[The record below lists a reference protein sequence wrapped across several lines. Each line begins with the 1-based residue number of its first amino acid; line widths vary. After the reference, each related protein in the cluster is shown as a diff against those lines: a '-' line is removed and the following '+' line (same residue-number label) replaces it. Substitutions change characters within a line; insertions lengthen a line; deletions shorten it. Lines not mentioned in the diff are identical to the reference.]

1 MFNFH
6 AFWLGFWTMLAVLT
20 AGMYIFIYCSE
31 KASAMMYKAADEI
44 NGFIDS
50 QYSAIAQKLPMDRQI
65 IIEV

>member
-1 MFNFH
+1 
-6 AFWLGFWTMLAVLT
+6 MLAVLT